1 MKLLCDKRSILGIDP
16 TPRGLAFVSFEDGQ
30 VQDWGTR
37 LVHNPEDARADLGVL
52 LNLCGTD
59 VLVLEDPDA
68 PGSARRARM
77 RMLLRELAAHARGRG
92 IEVVLVLRKAVTEAW
107 VTKGQPHKY
116 AIAQEIGTYFEE
128 LAPLVPRVRNHYDVE
143 PARVH
148 LFDAASL
155 VVQAFGVEE
164 QRVAA

>member
-1 MKLLCDKRSILGIDP
+1 MTLLRDKRSILGLDP
-16 TPRGLAFVSFEDGQ
+16 TTRGLAFVSFEDGE

-37 LVHNPEDARADLGVL
+37 LVHDSENVSADLDAL
-52 LNLCGTD
+52 LDLCGTD

-68 PGSARRARM
+68 PRTIRRARM
-77 RMLLRELAAHARGRG
+77 RMLLRELSAQARRRG
-92 IEVVLVLRKAVTEAW
+92 IEVVLVPRETVTNVWKA
-107 VTKGQPHKY
+107 KGRPQKY

-128 LAPLVPRVRNHYDVE
+128 LAPLVPKLRKHYDVE

-155 VVQAFGVEE
+155 VVHAFGIEE
-164 QRVAA
+164 HGIAA